1 MAIADRNHRSPTVD
15 RIVTLER
22 NQGWANVRNCV
33 IRLHHLRIHIDARPR
48 ALEKIT
54 MHKFLDQLRTRS
66 GIYSLGF
73 DPASIAGIALPI
85 GFVVVVGGGLAAYLL
100 LR

>member
-1 MAIADRNHRSPTVD
+1 
-15 RIVTLER
+15 
-22 NQGWANVRNCV
+22 
-33 IRLHHLRIHIDARPR
+33 
-48 ALEKIT
+48 

-85 GFVVVVGGGLAAYLL
+85 GFVVVVGGGLAAFLL